1 MRCGAA
7 RCGAITGEDAG
18 CRARRRSACCASGAA
33 DLIADTVRSVPHII
47 RADEVSRSAAAAGAR
62 CAAIDGTTERLADYI
77 ARPARR
83 SVRLG
88 RAARFARGA
97 TRNGVDAAFRL
108 KAAAT
113 GDPAAG
119 INPDPAQTA
128 AKRTA
133 Q

>member
-83 SVRLG
+83 PVRLG
-88 RAARFARGA
+88 RAAAFPRGA
-97 TRNGVDAAFRL
+97 PRTGVAAPFRTT
-108 KAAAT
+108 AAAP
-113 GDPAAG
+113 GDPPHR
-119 INPDPAQTA
+119 ITPARA
-128 AKRTA
+128 
-133 Q
+133 

>member
-18 CRARRRSACCASGAA
+18 CRALRRSACCASGAA

-77 ARPARR
+77 EIGNASCRERVCPT
-83 SVRLG
+83 VEL
-88 RAARFARGA
+88 
-97 TRNGVDAAFRL
+97 TVDA
-108 KAAAT
+108 
-113 GDPAAG
+113 GG
-119 INPDPAQTA
+119 
-128 AKRTA
+128 
-133 Q
+133 